1 MASVVDIPPIVQE
14 KLEAFELLRPE
25 FEQCFH
31 FVQDVHGQRRLAT
44 FPVTDVVYYLHA
56 RWVCECKGLLL
67 SVPKTVKEDEGRVCL
82 QLLRDWQQ
90 GDSAS
95 VVDYLHNRLDMLPV
109 TQITRQIHAAQQ
121 LQQDDSLAQRLIHG
135 RQVMLNRGFNLML
148 ALDALFALSEQE
160 LLYAVDTACTQFK
173 HRPEQIAQQLK
184 EMDSSLY
191 AYIPH
196 QVLAQCNMMVMN
208 KLGLHVEAQW
218 ADQPGH
224 RSWRVEEPTV
234 PSGPYAQQVIGN
246 YQELTTPQ
254 HNNPKG
260 DRFVDRPEQYGSEK
274 V

>member
-1 MASVVDIPPIVQE
+1 MTPAFDIPPIVQE

-31 FVQDVHGQRRLAT
+31 FVQDVHGQRRLTT
-44 FPVTDVVYYLHA
+44 FSVTDVVYYLHA

-67 SVPKTVKEDEGRVCL
+67 SVPRTVKGDEGRLCL
-82 QLLRDWQQ
+82 QLLRDWQK
-90 GDSAS
+90 GDNAS
-95 VVDYLHNRLDMLPV
+95 VVDYLHSRLDMLPV
-109 TQITRQIHAAQQ
+109 TQITRQIDEARRLHK
-121 LQQDDSLAQRLIHG
+121 DDGLAQRLVHG

-148 ALDALFALSEQE
+148 ALDALFALSEEE
-160 LLYAVDTACTQFK
+160 LRQAVDAACAQFG

-184 EMDSSLY
+184 QMEEPLY

-196 QVLAQCNMMVMN
+196 QVLAQRNMVVMN

-224 RSWRVEEPTV
+224 RSWRVQEPTV
-234 PSGPYAQQVIGN
+234 PAGPYAQQTIPG
-246 YQELTTPQ
+246 YQELTTPL
-254 HNNPKG
+254 HNNLKDDP
-260 DRFVDRPEQYGSEK
+260 FVDRPEWYGSEK